1 MKTKMII
8 INKKLELSN
17 FLLFNYEKFATPK
30 DVFKENFNLKRMQYM
45 KKQSHKRMTF
55 VDGKNRQENARLKNI
70 NNLIEK
76 ELMFQVCMNVKRI
89 SN

>member
-1 MKTKMII
+1 
-8 INKKLELSN
+8 
-17 FLLFNYEKFATPK
+17 
-30 DVFKENFNLKRMQYM
+30 M